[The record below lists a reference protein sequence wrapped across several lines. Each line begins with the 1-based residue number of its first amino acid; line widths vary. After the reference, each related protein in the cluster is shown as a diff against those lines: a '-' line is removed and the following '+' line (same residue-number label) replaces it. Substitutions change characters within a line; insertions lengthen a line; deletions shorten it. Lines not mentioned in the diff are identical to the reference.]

1 MGFFFKMKL
10 FAIIATFCVIN
21 SALAA
26 SWPQS
31 AATTTAATTNCY
43 GSGVTSASTCIGM
56 DGSSTSTAKC
66 CSIVFAATTDPHVS
80 DATSAGPTGTAYQC
94 YKLGGNLMLTIGS
107 NVYETAGNQF
117 CKSAHTAA
125 VTGSILYSDLGGST
139 PTDAQVALTINTA
152 GTITSCSCA
161 VAKIAGAYTH
171 CGLFISYKSYK
182 RLRQCHRNIRI
193 VRSTLN
199 RRPKSVEQ
207 FHGAGSES
215 IINLK

>member
-43 GSGVTSASTCIGM
+43 GSGVTSA
-56 DGSSTSTAKC
+56 STSTAKC

-152 GTITSCSCA
+152 GTITSCSCTA
-161 VAKIAGAYTH
+161 RVSATIFTIGFS
-171 CGLFISYKSYK
+171 L
-182 RLRQCHRNIRI
+182 
-193 VRSTLN
+193 
-199 RRPKSVEQ
+199 
-207 FHGAGSES
+207 
-215 IINLK
+215 